1 MPTWLAVT
9 LAVVGAVAAAMALV
23 LWGGAG
29 RWRAESTDL
38 QNALADAAS
47 PVANEAVDFAE
58 LDLLGLPDPVLRY
71 FRWALTDGQPRI
83 LTARILQQGEFL
95 LRPEEQGWA
104 RFSAMQVFSAD
115 PPGFVWDAR
124 IQMAPLVSVRVRD
137 AYDSTGRGG
146 MEARVAS
153 LVTVMNQTGRSEL
166 DEASLQRFL
175 AEAVWIPTALLPSEH
190 LSWTAI
196 DGSTALATLTD
207 PRSDTSAALQFR
219 FGEQGEITD
228 IYTPS
233 RYREVDGE
241 YELAAWAG
249 SFWAYEE
256 HEGMM
261 IPMEGEVEWQ
271 LPNSVLPYWKGRL
284 VEVEYEFSSP

>member
-137 AYDSTGRGG
+137 AYAANRGG
-146 MEARVAS
+146 MVAKVLS
-153 LVTVMNQTGRSEL
+153 VVTVMDEGGRSEL

-175 AEAVWIPTALLPSEH
+175 AEAVWIPTALLPSEN
-190 LSWTAI
+190 LIWSAI
-196 DGSTALATLTD
+196 DDRRALATLTD
-207 PRSDTSAALQFR
+207 PRSGTVASLQFR
-219 FGEQGEITD
+219 FGERGEIVGV
-228 IYTPS
+228 YTPG

-249 SFWAYEE
+249 SFRSYEE
-256 HEGMM
+256 HKGMM
-261 IPMEGEVEWQ
+261 IPIEGEVEWQ
-271 LPNSVLPYWKGRL
+271 LPNSALPYWKGRL

>member
-1 MPTWLAVT
+1 MPTWLIVT

-47 PVANEAVDFAE
+47 VAASGGVDFAE
-58 LDLLGLPDPVLRY
+58 LDLIGLPDPVLRY

-83 LTARILQQGEFL
+83 LTACILQEGRFL

-124 IQMAPLVSVRVRD
+124 MQMAPLVSVRVRD
-137 AYDSTGRGG
+137 AYDFTGRGG
-146 MEARVAS
+146 MVAKVAS
-153 LVTVMNQTGRSEL
+153 LVTVMDQTGRSEL

-175 AEAVWIPTALLPSEH
+175 AEAVWIPTALLPGEN
-190 LSWTAI
+190 LVWEAI
-196 DGSTALATLTD
+196 DDRTALATLTD
-207 PRSDTSAALQFR
+207 PRSGTSASLQFR
-219 FGEQGEITD
+219 FGEQGEIVGV
-228 IYTPS
+228 YTPS
-233 RYREVDGE
+233 RYREADGE